1 MMLENKKIFVLG
13 MSKSGYE
20 VAKFLSGKGHQILVT
35 DCKEQ
40 DEAHVVE
47 LKKLGVQYVITDH
60 PEKLLD
66 ESYDVVVKNPGIVKD
81 HICVKKARSFNIP
94 VWNEVEIAAKFL
106 PKDTKMIAVTGSNGK
121 TTTVT
126 LIYRF
131 LEAMGCSVH
140 LCGNIGI
147 PLSRIVNEVKEK
159 DIIVMEISDHQL
171 CDMYEFHPNIAA
183 LTNLS
188 EAHLDFHK
196 DYETYKLVKK
206 KLFLNMKCQ
215 DIAILNYDD
224 KEVVQLTEDLECQ
237 KQYFSK
243 FETKEVYLKEDAIWY
258 HDKEIIHL
266 EDIRVHGV
274 HNYEN
279 IMCAISVVLQVG
291 CSPSTIREVLK
302 NFSGV
307 AHRLE
312 YVRKLNGRIFYND
325 SKATN
330 IKSTQTAL
338 DSFQSP
344 TILILGGYE
353 RGQSFDR
360 LKSHM
365 EHVKYVI
372 CYGQTKEKIEAFCH
386 QIHKECVKV
395 DSFADVVKVAYH
407 LSEEGDIILL
417 SPASASYG
425 EFQSFEER
433 GNAFKKIVESLN

>member
-1 MMLENKKIFVLG
+1 MMLKNKKIFVLG

-20 VAKFLSGKGHQILVT
+20 VAKFLAGKNNQVLVT
-35 DCKEQ
+35 DQKEQ
-40 DEAHVVE
+40 KEAHVVE
-47 LKKLGVQYVITDH
+47 LKELGVEYVVTDH
-60 PEKLLD
+60 PEELMD
-66 ESYDVVVKNPGIVKD
+66 ESYDVLVKNPGIPKD
-81 HICVKKARSFNIP
+81 HVCVKKARSFKIP

-106 PKDTKMIAVTGSNGK
+106 PKDTTLIAVTGSNGK

-131 LEAMGCSVH
+131 LETMDRSVH

-147 PLSRIVNEVKEK
+147 PLSRIVNDIKEK
-159 DIIVMEISDHQL
+159 DMIVMEISDHQL

-196 DYETYKLVKK
+196 DYETYKAVKK
-206 KLFLNMKCQ
+206 KLFLNMQ
-215 DIAILNYDD
+215 SEDIAILNYDD
-224 KEVVQLTEDLECQ
+224 KEVVHLTENLECQ

-243 FETKEVYLKEDAIWY
+243 NETKEVYLKEDAIWY
-258 HDKEIIHL
+258 RDQRIISL
-266 EDIRVHGV
+266 EDIRVKGN

-279 IMCAISVVLQVG
+279 IMCAMLVALQVG
-291 CSPSTIREVLK
+291 CQPSMIKEVLK
-302 NFSGV
+302 DFSGV
-307 AHRLE
+307 EHRLE

-338 DSFQSP
+338 DSFQSS

-353 RGQSFDR
+353 RGQSFDQ

-365 EHVKYVI
+365 EHVRYVI

-386 QIHKECVKV
+386 RIGKDCVMV
-395 DSFADVVKVAYH
+395 DSFEDTVKAAYH

-417 SPASASYG
+417 SPASASFG

-433 GNAFKKIVESLN
+433 GKAYKKIVESLN